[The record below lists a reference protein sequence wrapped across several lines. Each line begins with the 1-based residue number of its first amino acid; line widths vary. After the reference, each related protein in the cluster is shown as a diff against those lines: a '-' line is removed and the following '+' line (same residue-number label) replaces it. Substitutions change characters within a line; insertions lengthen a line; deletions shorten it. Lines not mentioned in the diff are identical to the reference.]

1 MIDFY
6 LCNLGIIKSFNCMLF
21 HIKHVQIFI
30 FDSKMIFIE
39 MDIIFERKSKVDK
52 MKIEIDETHV
62 KCNDFFVLRYI
73 IDRVYVM
80 DNFT

>member
-1 MIDFY
+1 
-6 LCNLGIIKSFNCMLF
+6 MLF

-52 MKIEIDETHV
+52 MKIEIDETHI
-62 KCNDFFVLRYI
+62 KCNDFFVL
-73 IDRVYVM
+73 
-80 DNFT
+80 